1 MKTGVKVGDAMT
13 EKPVIVNPL
22 DTIETCAKKMLENN
36 VGNVIVKE
44 NNTLKGIITEKDF
57 VEKVIAIGKDPKII
71 KAQDIMVKN
80 LKTITADVDI
90 YDAMQKIIKEHI
102 RRLPVV
108 NEEGNLI
115 GMLTHRD
122 ILKLQPSLFDIFIEN
137 IKIKESVRK
146 TAELKEEEVGI
157 CEDCELDRELY
168 KINNKLVCKDC
179 LNSEYK
185 YLLISLL

>member
-179 LNSEYK
+179 LNSE
-185 YLLISLL
+185 